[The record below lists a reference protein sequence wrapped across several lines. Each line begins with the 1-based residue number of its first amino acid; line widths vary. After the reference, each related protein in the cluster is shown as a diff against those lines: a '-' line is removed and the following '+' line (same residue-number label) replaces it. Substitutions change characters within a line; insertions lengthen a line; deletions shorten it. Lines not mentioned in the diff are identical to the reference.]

1 MEFIES
7 LLKEK
12 ELLLKRLEYIDA
24 TLMRLYR
31 NESPNKIEENY
42 FDINTFPISERNPQK
57 VLWLFQNVFKTGLR
71 SFQIQEAFNQFNGL
85 SSNGKEIKLEGT
97 LRGLKKS
104 GKLVIVKY
112 NQSNKLSFWG
122 LSDWVNDDGF
132 KDEYKPLEYLPNLIE
147 STEIIES

>member
-31 NESPNKIEENY
+31 NESPNKVKENY

-104 GKLVIVKY
+104 SKLVIVKY

-122 LSDWVNDDGF
+122 LSEWIEGNDF
-132 KDEYKPLEYLPNLIE
+132 KDEYKPIKFLPNKIE
-147 STEIIES
+147 NIEVSR

>member
-24 TLMRLYR
+24 TLMRLYK
-31 NESPNKIEENY
+31 NESPVRLEENQ
-42 FDINTFPISERNPQK
+42 FQVNTFPISEKRPEK
-57 VLWLFQNVFKTGLR
+57 VLWLFRNVFRTGVR

-85 SSNGKEIKLEGT
+85 SSKGKEIKLEGI
-97 LRGLKKS
+97 LRGLKRS
-104 GKLVIVKY
+104 GRLVIVKY

-122 LSDWVNDDGF
+122 LSEWVEDNDF
-132 KDEYKPLEYLPNLIE
+132 KDEYKPLEYLPDNIE
-147 STEIIES
+147 SIEVK

>member
-1 MEFIES
+1 MDFIES

-12 ELLLKRLEYIDA
+12 EILLKRLEYIDA
-24 TLMRLYR
+24 TLMKLMK
-31 NESPNKIEENY
+31 NEVPEKLEESH
-42 FDINTFPISERNPQK
+42 FQVNTFPISEKRPEK
-57 VLWLFQNVFKTGLR
+57 VLWLFQNVFKTGVR

-85 SSNGKEIKLEGT
+85 SSTGNEIKLEGT

-122 LSDWVNDDGF
+122 LSEWIEDNDF
-132 KDEYKPLEYLPNLIE
+132 KNEYKPLEYLPDEIE
-147 STEIIES
+147 NIEVIK